1 MYMLYHST
9 FLMIFQFSFF
19 SFAFIIF
26 VLVMTG
32 TELTFS
38 KVVCMTLY
46 FGFVLKTVLITQ
58 GCFNYC

>member
-1 MYMLYHST
+1 
-9 FLMIFQFSFF
+9 MIFQFSFF